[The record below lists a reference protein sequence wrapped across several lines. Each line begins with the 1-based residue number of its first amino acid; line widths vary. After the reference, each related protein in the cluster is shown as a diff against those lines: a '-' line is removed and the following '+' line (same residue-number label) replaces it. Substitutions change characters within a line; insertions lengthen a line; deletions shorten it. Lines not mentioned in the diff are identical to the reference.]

1 MTTTNS
7 VTTPSSAAAT
17 AAGTTGVQQIAG
29 NFNEFLQLLTTQ
41 LQNQDPLS
49 PLDTNQFTQQ
59 LVEFASVQQQIDM
72 NTNMQTL
79 ISLQQTTAAT
89 QALQLVGSNV
99 TLTGNTA
106 NLSNATSNPAAWT
119 LNASAPGTAAITITN
134 SSGQTAFTGTTT
146 LNAGTQS
153 YSWNGLGNNKVKWPD
168 GSYTIAV
175 TGTGAS
181 GQAITH
187 EPSARHCERG
197 EHEPDSAD
205 AHRQRRKLPD
215 QFDSIGR
222 HYQQRNYKQPQ
233 QPQYHDWQSQQLD
246 QHSAPEAIGSCALR

>member
-1 MTTTNS
+1 
-7 VTTPSSAAAT
+7 
-17 AAGTTGVQQIAG
+17 
-29 NFNEFLQLLTTQ
+29 
-41 LQNQDPLS
+41 
-49 PLDTNQFTQQ
+49 
-59 LVEFASVQQQIDM
+59 M

-99 TLTGNTA
+99 TLTGNSA
-106 NLSNATSNPAAWT
+106 NLSNATSNPASWT

-181 GQAITH
+181 GQAITVTSQVQGTV
-187 EPSARHCERG
+187 SAVNMSQTPPTLTVNG
-197 EHEPDSAD
+197 QNYPIS
-205 AHRQRRKLPD
+205 
-215 QFDSIGR
+215 SI
-222 HYQQRNYKQPQ
+222 
-233 QPQYHDWQSQQLD
+233 QSVGNGNSSVTSGL
-246 QHSAPEAIGSCALR
+246 SSLNTTIGNLNTTITNLLQSL

>member
-181 GQAITH
+181 GQAITVTSQVQGTV
-187 EPSARHCERG
+187 SAVNMSQTPPTLTVNG
-197 EHEPDSAD
+197 QSYPIS
-205 AHRQRRKLPD
+205 
-215 QFDSIGR
+215 SI
-222 HYQQRNYKQPQ
+222 
-233 QPQYHDWQSQQLD
+233 QSVGTTSSGITSSLN
-246 QHSAPEAIGSCALR
+246 SLNTTIGSLSSSISTLLQKL

>member
-1 MTTTNS
+1 MTTTTP
-7 VTTPSSAAAT
+7 VTTPATNSSASTAQ
-17 AAGTTGVQQIAG
+17 AAGAAGSQQIAG

-41 LQNQDPLS
+41 LQHQDPLS

-59 LVEFASVQQQIDM
+59 LVEFASVQQQVDM

-181 GQAITH
+181 GQAITVTSQVQGTV
-187 EPSARHCERG
+187 SAVNMSQTPPTLTVNG
-197 EHEPDSAD
+197 QNYPIS
-205 AHRQRRKLPD
+205 
-215 QFDSIGR
+215 SI
-222 HYQQRNYKQPQ
+222 
-233 QPQYHDWQSQQLD
+233 QSVGNGNSSVTSGL
-246 QHSAPEAIGSCALR
+246 SSLNTTIGNLNTTITNLLRSL